1 MGLLCTLKTL
11 VYVTNIGQI
20 IALSKCYMLAI
31 LQVEMYLFIC
41 SMSCPPKKSSQ
52 SKVYT
57 TQRDDLYYKQV
68 RKMVV
73 PSACMLL
80 PPLYHHLLF

>member
-11 VYVTNIGQI
+11 VSVTNTEQI
-20 IALSKCYMLAI
+20 IALSKRYMLAI

-41 SMSCPPKKSSQ
+41 SMSCSPEKSSQ
-52 SKVYT
+52 SKVYI
-57 TQRDDLYYKQV
+57 TQGDDLYYKQV

-73 PSACMLL
+73 SSAFVLL
-80 PPLYHHLLF
+80 PPLYNHLLF